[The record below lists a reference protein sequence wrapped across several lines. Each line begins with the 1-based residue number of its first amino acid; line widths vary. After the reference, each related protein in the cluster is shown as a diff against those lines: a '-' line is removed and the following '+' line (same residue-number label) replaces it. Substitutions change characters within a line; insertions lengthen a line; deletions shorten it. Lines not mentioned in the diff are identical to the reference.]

1 MSRSAVEIILRA
13 ELRAWR
19 NRITK
24 GNTVRVVGLAL
35 FVFLAAIVFGGSL
48 FGIAFAAGEALP
60 SARDAILAGAFTALS
75 VMMLVVGFPSVIA
88 SYFAGRDLM
97 QLILAPVR
105 TSEIFLARSLF
116 AMSAN
121 TLVAALFLTF
131 IVGLG
136 AGSGASPLYYLLAL
150 VLVVIQVLLIS
161 ALQVNFMAAVLRWV
175 PARIARDVALAVAS
189 ATGAGLYLLW
199 NLTIRQSFTAI
210 KRRPDFSNLVSTL
223 QRLDWLP
230 SAWPGHALS
239 GLINGDAGL
248 ALGWTALTLVLAAA
262 LTISA
267 ALLYERTLLAGL
279 GLAGSASPGLAIAR
293 KDWIVYRRDIRRL
306 SRFLPALI
314 FLVAYAFVLVRPSN
328 GVDVFWSDVFIVAFV
343 SFFTSMLF
351 ATTSIPSER
360 RGFQLL
366 RLAPIT
372 SRELIRTKVLFTL
385 APILVLTLG
394 ITLVSSVIGGDGPA
408 KTAQVA
414 VLALWLGLGCVC
426 IGVSA
431 GAIDPRFESPDDR
444 RMVGVLGTLAAMGG
458 ELGFGLLSIGAFAL
472 LQLAQQLAS
481 GTGGF
486 GYLPAT
492 PLMAA
497 VVAVVAVLLA
507 AAGAGVVALMLW
519 TANSRL
525 GSFEGSITTA

>member
-1 MSRSAVEIILRA
+1 
-13 ELRAWR
+13 
-19 NRITK
+19 
-24 GNTVRVVGLAL
+24 
-35 FVFLAAIVFGGSL
+35 
-48 FGIAFAAGEALP
+48 
-60 SARDAILAGAFTALS
+60 
-75 VMMLVVGFPSVIA
+75 
-88 SYFAGRDLM
+88 
-97 QLILAPVR
+97 
-105 TSEIFLARSLF
+105 
-116 AMSAN
+116 
-121 TLVAALFLTF
+121 
-131 IVGLG
+131 
-136 AGSGASPLYYLLAL
+136 
-150 VLVVIQVLLIS
+150 
-161 ALQVNFMAAVLRWV
+161 
-175 PARIARDVALAVAS
+175 
-189 ATGAGLYLLW
+189 
-199 NLTIRQSFTAI
+199 
-210 KRRPDFSNLVSTL
+210 
-223 QRLDWLP
+223 
-230 SAWPGHALS
+230 
-239 GLINGDAGL
+239 
-248 ALGWTALTLVLAAA
+248 
-262 LTISA
+262 
-267 ALLYERTLLAGL
+267 
-279 GLAGSASPGLAIAR
+279 
-293 KDWIVYRRDIRRL
+293 
-306 SRFLPALI
+306 
-314 FLVAYAFVLVRPSN
+314 VRPSN

-385 APILVLTLG
+385 APILALTLG

-458 ELGFGLLSIGAFAL
+458 ELGFGLLSVGAFAL

-497 VVAVVAVLLA
+497 VVAVVALLLA

-525 GSFEGSITTA
+525 GTFEGSITTA